1 MYENK
6 TKLILMVLSAF
17 EKDGYADFIFT
28 NLHDVAKNE
37 FFKIG
42 IKELEKM
49 KMIEDCTTNGYAKHI
64 KINKVL
70 ECPNFIWNNDLDIN
84 SKEYLIDLL
93 DQIKEWGEV
102 VTFSTI
108 KDKKIEKLGYNRD
121 KLLKNVEN
129 IKKTIES
136 EAHLEKDDKGYKI
149 YYKSN
154 SETKCIYCGE
164 TDPNK
169 FGNTKTICKECHKK
183 HLRDLLPLEERL
195 YNRSKHNAQSQGYE
209 YNLDIKYIKDLLIK
223 QNYKCIY
230 SGVKFKNNFRDKL
243 TYPTIDRINSNEGY
257 IKGNV
262 CICTFIANM
271 MKNNLTTE
279 QFKDLVSKIYN
290 NLNNF

>member
-1 MYENK
+1 MK
-6 TKLILMVLSAF
+6 TRQKLILMVLSAF

>member
-1 MYENK
+1 MK
-6 TKLILMVLSAF
+6 TRQKLILMVLSAF

-136 EAHLEKDDKGYKI
+136 EAHLEKDYKGYKI

>member
-1 MYENK
+1 
-6 TKLILMVLSAF
+6 
-17 EKDGYADFIFT
+17 
-28 NLHDVAKNE
+28 
-37 FFKIG
+37 
-42 IKELEKM
+42 
-49 KMIEDCTTNGYAKHI
+49 MII
-64 KINKVL
+64 RINPYS
-70 ECPNFIWNNDLDIN
+70 CIAPPYSCITPPSFIW
-84 SKEYLIDLL
+84 
-93 DQIKEWGEV
+93 
-102 VTFSTI
+102 
-108 KDKKIEKLGYNRD
+108 KI
-121 KLLKNVEN
+121 
-129 IKKTIES
+129 
-136 EAHLEKDDKGYKI
+136 EKDDKGYKI